1 MQSLE
6 PTGTRLLLLIKGIMQ
21 TGPNVLAESGGCP
34 LFTLHACRCPP
45 SSWKLLRNNLVIK
58 NMGYILAAA
67 KAICNTRFPPS
78 VKLGSHVRR
87 SPRPHFIDIPLWVCK
102 KKKKRTRKRQP
113 DAPTLLCSCV
123 GTQACFLGG
132 LACVLGLSWECFCFV
147 KLIHTPGPWSA
158 GWQHHLPGLKDGKR
172 QRNDVVMKLIPCWQP
187 LSIVLEGVAWVL

>member
-102 KKKKRTRKRQP
+102 KKKKE
-113 DAPTLLCSCV
+113 
-123 GTQACFLGG
+123 LGRDNQM
-132 LACVLGLSWECFCFV
+132 LRLYSAHVWELRRVFSEAW
-147 KLIHTPGPWSA
+147 HAS
-158 GWQHHLPGLKDGKR
+158 
-172 QRNDVVMKLIPCWQP
+172 
-187 LSIVLEGVAWVL
+187 SAWVGSVFVLLNSFTLRAHGQQDDNTISQG